1 MVKGMMIMRHSPPL
15 ALIAAVLALAACQ
28 PGARTPPEPADSRP
42 VAEAGPAQP
51 SGPARTVAAEEA
63 PMPEAWVT
71 DVRLIKD
78 AGIKLFSTAG
88 GDPAINGLFTY
99 LAVYT
104 QPEGWTRVYMI
115 GDFNAWEVIE
125 ESASRVVLRVSR
137 SWVEEASGEIRTAE
151 EKLIIDVPED
161 PEAPIKITPAT

>member
-1 MVKGMMIMRHSPPL
+1 MRHSLPL
-15 ALIAAVLALAACQ
+15 TLIASALALAACQ
-28 PGARTPPEPADSRP
+28 PDAGTPPEPADSRP
-42 VAEAGPAQP
+42 AAEAGPAQP
-51 SGPARTVAAEEA
+51 AGPARTVTAEEA

-78 AGIKLFSTAG
+78 ADIKLFSTAG

-99 LAVYT
+99 LSVYT

-115 GDFNAWEVIE
+115 GDFNAWEVVE
-125 ESASRVVLRVSR
+125 EAASRVVLRVSR